1 MKIIKRVLAWVL
13 VLLVAYVVTYSY
25 LHPEELVYREDV
37 YTNYLIEDHKDIPL
51 VPLVK
56 DTNPF
61 VYFFLNNQGLIFMFI
76 LIYALLDYKKSIASL
91 RKFGKSIKRF
101 IKIKD

>member
-37 YTNYLIEDHKDIPL
+37 YTNYLIEDQEDIPL

-56 DTNPF
+56 DNNPF
-61 VYFFLNNQGLIFMFI
+61 VYFFLEYQGVFFSLI
-76 LIYALLDYKKSIASL
+76 LLYVLLDYKKSIVSL